1 VSSDNNTADSSGE
14 STYDRKQDTRTK
26 EQKKKGT
33 TYEAFKD
40 GKSLGV
46 DEGVKKSVED
56 YKQSKFNEGKDP
68 NIKIYGFKID
78 PLNKMFK
85 KGSEVT
91 RNFYTDRVLKGKDLE
106 KFRSLN
112 MTQQEKQYK
121 GYLDSRLSGETD
133 AYGNVNPNYGKD
145 NSSTVIKTE
154 MQVDEESKAETEK
167 PKTTEEEEA
176 AYKKRKGLV
185 GSRSLFSTG
194 GQRGFFN

>member
-1 VSSDNNTADSSGE
+1 MSSDNNTGDSSGE
-14 STYDRKQDTRTK
+14 STYDRKQ
-26 EQKKKGT
+26 QAGKKKGT
-33 TYEAFKD
+33 KYEAFKD

-46 DEGVKKSVED
+46 DKEVKKSVED

-68 NIKIYGFKID
+68 GIKGPTGKV
-78 PLNKMFK
+78 LNSFFK
-85 KGSEVT
+85 KGSGVT
-91 RNFYTDRVLKGKDLE
+91 RTFYTDKVLTGKDLE

-112 MTQQEKQYK
+112 TTQQEAQYK
-121 GYLDSRLSGETD
+121 GYLDSRMSGQTD

-167 PKTTEEEEA
+167 PKPKTTEEEEA

>member
-1 VSSDNNTADSSGE
+1 MSNDNSSSNSNNDGQ

-46 DEGVKKSVED
+46 DKEVKKSVED
-56 YKQSKFNEGKDP
+56 YKESKFKEGKDP
-68 NIKIYGFKID
+68 NLKGTGKV
-78 PLNKMFK
+78 LNSFFK
-85 KGSEVT
+85 KGSGVT
-91 RNFYTDRVLKGKDLE
+91 RTYYAEKVLKGKELE

-112 MTQQEKQYK
+112 TTEQEKQYK
-121 GYLDSRLSGETD
+121 GYLDRRMSGETD
-133 AYGNVNPNYGKD
+133 AMGNVNPNFGRD
-145 NSSTVIKTE
+145 GNNSVKTE
-154 MQVDEESKAETEK
+154 KQVDQESEKEMENETTTTPEDEE
-167 PKTTEEEEA
+167 
-176 AYKKRKGLV
+176 AYKKRKGLK

>member
-1 VSSDNNTADSSGE
+1 MSSDNNTGDSSGE
-14 STYDRKQDTRTK
+14 STYDRKQ
-26 EQKKKGT
+26 QAGKKKGT

-46 DEGVKKSVED
+46 DKEVKKSVED

-68 NIKIYGFKID
+68 GIKGPTGKV
-78 PLNKMFK
+78 LNSFFK
-85 KGSEVT
+85 KGSGVT
-91 RNFYTDRVLKGKDLE
+91 RTFYTDKVLTGKDLE

-112 MTQQEKQYK
+112 TTQQEAQYK
-121 GYLDSRLSGETD
+121 GYLDSRMSGQTD

-167 PKTTEEEEA
+167 PKPKTTEEEEA

>member
-1 VSSDNNTADSSGE
+1 MSSDNSTGDSSGQ
-14 STYDRKQDTRTK
+14 STYDRKQQAGVKT
-26 EQKKKGT
+26 GS

-56 YKQSKFNEGKDP
+56 YKQSKFKEGKDP
-68 NIKIYGFKID
+68 GIKGPAGKV
-78 PLNKMFK
+78 LNSFFK
-85 KGSEVT
+85 KGSGAT
-91 RNFYTDRVLKGKDLE
+91 RTYYVDKVLKEKDLE

-112 MTQQEKQYK
+112 TTEQEKQYK
-121 GYLDSRLSGETD
+121 GYLDRRMSGETD
-133 AYGNVNPNYGKD
+133 AMGNVNPNFGRN
-145 NSSTVIKTE
+145 NSSPIIKTE
-154 MQVDEESKAETEK
+154 MQIDEESKAETEK

-176 AYKKRKGLV
+176 AYKKKKGLV